1 LLPRLGKVRRQLKQ
15 LAMNGEIRRMRLLA
29 SALIVLASLTW
40 SAAPTE
46 ALTRDQAQA
55 RQGAPQANRAA
66 TTRASAARQRPA
78 TTRQAATRPAATRQ
92 ATTRQAA
99 ARPANTRQA
108 ATRPASSRRA
118 ATRPATTRQATTRQ
132 ANIRQTQTAR
142 ARNARGTRQ
151 ASSRA
156 AGRQQATATCRGRNC
171 APSRR
176 SVSWQG
182 GLEPATNEQA
192 RGCPTGTLATLAHG
206 HRDIVRCMPL

>member
-1 LLPRLGKVRRQLKQ
+1 
-15 LAMNGEIRRMRLLA
+15 MRLLA
-29 SALIVLASLTW
+29 SALIVLASLCW

-46 ALTRDQAQA
+46 ARTRDQAQA

-78 TTRQAATRPAATRQ
+78 TTGQAATRPAATRQ
-92 ATTRQAA
+92 AA
-99 ARPANTRQA
+99 ARPVSTRQ
-108 ATRPASSRRA
+108 A

-132 ANIRQTQTAR
+132 ANTRETQAAR
-142 ARNARGTRQ
+142 ARNARSTRQ
-151 ASSRA
+151 ASSRT
-156 AGRQQATATCRGRNC
+156 AGRQQAAATCRGRNC

-176 SVSWQG
+176 AVSWQG

-206 HRDIVRCMPL
+206 HANIVRCMPL

>member
-1 LLPRLGKVRRQLKQ
+1 
-15 LAMNGEIRRMRLLA
+15 MRLLA

-46 ALTRDQAQA
+46 ARTRDQAQA
-55 RQGAPQANRAA
+55 RQGAPQANRAGA
-66 TTRASAARQRPA
+66 TRASAARQSPA
-78 TTRQAATRPAATRQ
+78 TTRQTATRP

-108 ATRPASSRRA
+108 ATR
-118 ATRPATTRQATTRQ
+118 Q
-132 ANIRQTQTAR
+132 ANTRQTQTAR

-151 ASSRA
+151 AASRA
-156 AGRQQATATCRGRNC
+156 GGRQQAAATCRGRNC
-171 APSRR
+171 APTRR
-176 SVSWQG
+176 TVSWQG

-206 HRDIVRCMPL
+206 HSDIVRCMPL